1 MDVSLKRDFKPIL
14 GIDTAFGAVSVCV
27 IGSLDFEPIALTELA
42 LERGHAEA
50 LVPVIKDVVHST
62 GLNFTDLGTVAVSI
76 GPGSFTGV
84 RIGLSAARAIGLV
97 IGVEVI
103 GVSTLSAFAAPLLG
117 GESPILVSVV
127 EARNQQV
134 YFQSFDRSGATLAG
148 PSIGAVTDILSKL
161 DSRPLTLVGNAA
173 SRVGRE
179 ALLLGAVVS
188 SVNQKLAPSVVDIA
202 RFGCLSSHVRSPP
215 RPGYFV

>member
-1 MDVSLKRDFKPIL
+1 MSLKRDFKPIL

-27 IGSLDFEPIALTELA
+27 IGSLDFEPIALMELA

-62 GLNFTDLGTVAVSI
+62 GLNFTDLGTVAVST

-117 GESPILVSVV
+117 GESPVLVSVV

-134 YFQSFDRSGATLAG
+134 YFQSFDRSGATLVG

-161 DSRPLTLVGNAA
+161 GSLPLTLVGNAA

-179 ALLLGAVVS
+179 ALLLGAAVN
-188 SVNQKLAPSVVDIA
+188 SVNQKSAPSVMDIA
-202 RFGCLSSHVRSPP
+202 RLGRLSSNVRSPP